1 MLRQV
6 KISIVS
12 FFLAIVI
19 NYTLPLKYGELFS
32 ISLNTLSL
40 QTLALPLKCKLV
52 EIFFLLPMS
61 KENKL
66 HRYRLKVNLNLID
79 HPLLF

>member
-6 KISIVS
+6 KLSLVS
-12 FFLAIVI
+12 FILAIVI

-32 ISLNTLSL
+32 ISLNNISL
-40 QTLALPLKCKLV
+40 QTLPLPLKCKLI
-52 EIFFLLPMS
+52 EISLLLPMS

-66 HRYRLKVNLNLID
+66 HRYCHNKHISD
-79 HPLLF
+79 Q